1 MLYQVGYFTAYSPQ
15 NYIPRVYFIH
25 FLLCIFYFMSMKFQN
40 INPYLVSNTLSK
52 VIVFIA
58 GPIILLTIGQEMYGE
73 LFYFL
78 VKVNVIFVLVTTGFI
93 HGFFKLY
100 FDDKIGLEVL
110 KTTSSY
116 VFFFAT
122 IILLIL
128 QFFEIISYFEIVVI
142 LVRSIGQYFYSYLYV
157 LLKEKTY
164 SILFIMEYL
173 ILYIGVIAIDITSFE
188 STDFYL
194 LYIAA
199 NILPFIGG
207 LSIVKFG
214 VLDRDKIK
222 YIYKYLFSILPYNIS
237 SYIIDFILRSFF
249 KFDSNLLSLSNYT
262 ILLQS
267 SSVFGILIGSLRQ
280 RVVPKVFKQ
289 WKSYKQP
296 FITQSLRKLFLKI
309 IFLIPPAILCSI
321 ILIKYYFKID
331 FEWMFEAV
339 LLVTIAM
346 VFQEFSIWAQLV
358 YEFYNRML
366 IYSLVSISIMILIPV
381 LINFSF
387 ENYTLILA
395 AFVLFTVNLVLMFS
409 TLLLYRLWRKIFV

>member
-1 MLYQVGYFTAYSPQ
+1 
-15 NYIPRVYFIH
+15 
-25 FLLCIFYFMSMKFQN
+25 MKFQD
-40 INPYLVSNTLSK
+40 INPYLVSNTVSK

-58 GPIILLTIGQEMYGE
+58 APIILLTIGQEMYGE

-78 VKVNVIFVLVTTGFI
+78 AKVNVIFILVTTAFI

-110 KTTSSY
+110 KITSSY

-173 ILYIGVIAIDITSFE
+173 ILYIGVIVINLTSFE
-188 STDFYL
+188 STNFYL
-194 LYIAA
+194 LYIVA

-214 VLDRDKIK
+214 VLDSDKIK
-222 YIYKYLFSILPYNIS
+222 YIYKYLFSILPYNLS

-249 KFDSNLLSLSNYT
+249 KTDSNLLSLTNYT
-262 ILLQS
+262 ILIQS
-267 SSVFGILIGSLRQ
+267 NSVFGILIGSMRQ

-289 WKSYKQP
+289 WDSNKQP
-296 FITQSLRKLFLKI
+296 FITQLVRKLFLKI
-309 IFLIPPAILCSI
+309 IILIPVAILCSI
-321 ILIKYYFKID
+321 ILIKYYFKTD

-339 LLVTIAM
+339 LLITTAM
-346 VFQEFSIWAQLV
+346 VFQEFSVWIQLV

-366 IYSLVSISIMILIPV
+366 IYSLVSISIMVLVSV

-387 ENYTLILA
+387 ENYTVILA
-395 AFVLFTVNLVLMFS
+395 ASGLFTVNVVLMFS
-409 TLLLYRLWRKIFV
+409 TLILYRLWRKIFV